1 MLSNWVRHTVIVS
14 TLKRV
19 KAIFT
24 RCVLGVWKG
33 RGRKGEKGGVG
44 RKEEGGKKEREGG
57 RKGRSVEGKGRKEG
71 KEGGG
76 REGERKLVTCN
87 SLPFTVVNRKSSLME
102 KPTPCGPAEGGE
114 GEEGQEEKP
123 EESIESPGVVSTS
136 LSING
141 EVEGGSQ
148 PPWPEPITPGTRA
161 KVHWRRTIDRTIE
174 RNRSESESQV
184 LEEEEEE
191 ESAEFGNGMSQQR
204 PSDLNLEDTPRKS
217 LFLREGDGHRVWK
230 PKRKRPQLYD
240 VVKDVVMRQRTLSEN
255 SEEPEPEPEKPVP
268 VAKKSLRQRQ
278 RTLFNRVHVTQQ
290 VFKEQNE
297 ALINEDTQPSQHK
310 KHLSLRDASK
320 RISENLK
327 RQKSDGLHFTDIV
340 SQYIEQQSSTEQ
352 EENGDAPKPASAG
365 PIPSPVKPRHPKAGK
380 NAETPGVV
388 PLNKWRQICRQQ
400 NHLGRAKT
408 AFNLRNIPVFKESE
422 ETRKEKQHPPADRTR
437 SEPKK
442 ARNQRSGAAVHES
455 GSSQTDRGD
464 GSGQGTAGKSP
475 MVKTQSAVRRAQMQ
489 KQANVAD
496 STDSG
501 PNGDVTLMDT
511 RTREERFFD
520 LVQDQ
525 FDEYNSLQQSGT
537 LPQTQRNGASSKTGI
552 NIERPISVPV
562 GIGTTAS
569 SESLPAQGSTKTPE
583 QPSSTKSS
591 RVSVAEKQILTLD
604 RPPSSKPSAPEK
616 LSLTLD
622 RPPSSKSSVAE
633 KQSLTLDRPP
643 SSKSSVPEKL
653 SLTLDRP
660 PSSKSSVPEK
670 LSLTLERPPSS
681 KSSVPEK
688 LSLTLDRPPSSK
700 SSVAEKQSL
709 TLDRPPSSK
718 SVPEKLSL
726 TLERPPSSK
735 SSKSGFS
742 ASQALG
748 DGLFA
753 EGSMN
758 VRLSPKGNRVK
769 LAPTYHRP
777 PIPPKE
783 AFTVSRQRRK
793 SEVSLKSDTG
803 SEGQRRRSVSPELEI
818 STLV

>member
-1 MLSNWVRHTVIVS
+1 MEGKKIDGEGGW
-14 TLKRV
+14 
-19 KAIFT
+19 
-24 RCVLGVWKG
+24 
-33 RGRKGEKGGVG
+33 RGKGGVWRG
-44 RKEEGGKKEREGG
+44 RGG
-57 RKGRSVEGKGRKEG
+57 RRGRRGR
-71 KEGGG
+71 
-76 REGERKLVTCN
+76 REGEEEEKGSWSLVTAF
-87 SLPFTVVNRKSSLME
+87 PFTVVNRKSSLME

-123 EESIESPGVVSTS
+123 EESIESPVSTS

-148 PPWPEPITPGTRA
+148 PPWPEPITPGTKA

-255 SEEPEPEPEKPVP
+255 SEEPAPEPEKPVP
-268 VAKKSLRQRQ
+268 VAKKSLWQRQ

-408 AFNLRNIPVFKESE
+408 AFNLRNIPVFEESE
-422 ETRKEKQHPPADRTR
+422 EPRKEKQHPPADRTR

-464 GSGQGTAGKSP
+464 GSGQGTAGVSNGKSP

-489 KQANVAD
+489 KQANVAE

-525 FDEYNSLQQSGT
+525 FDEYDSLQQSGT
-537 LPQTQRNGASSKTGI
+537 LPQTQRNGASSKTGL
-552 NIERPISVPV
+552 NVERPISVPV
-562 GIGTTAS
+562 GIGTMTS

-616 LSLTLD
+616 LSLTLDRPPSSKSSVAEKQSLTLD